1 MKRTTWAE
9 ILEDPRLHGEKR
21 VALLSH
27 KEVLRLLFS
36 VEHTGQDGKES
47 LPTNLLFS

>member
-21 VALLSH
+21 VALPH

-36 VEHTGQDGKES
+36 VEDTGQDGKES